1 MPSEADLDELLEIL
15 HIRNNSDA
23 GGGAAPREEAAAAL
37 EAAQQAAGGRAAP
50 APDGKPGGL
59 AATALIGL
67 KWQVLRLRAALQDCP
82 AAGATRELLVLDVEG
97 TSITGSLKGGNL
109 SAQLAVQDVRLF
121 DCCSDPGVHECVLQ
135 RLDPASPVS
144 AVAGQ
149 LLSPSRGWGSGLT
162 GLGLSQAQGLQRMSP
177 EAFGW
182 SGNAMPAVAS
192 GAHMRRV
199 AGAPGG
205 ASADGRG
212 SGPALLTIGVEFA
225 GSSKGVSVQ
234 LEPLQLLLRPGCLVA
249 VNSMLEQLPQDT
261 LQQQL
266 AAAHAE
272 FKAGSGQHACSRPAG
287 AAAPSTAAA
296 TSAAGPRSVRFSD
309 NTWEQPQEGT
319 SKAAAPGR
327 PQQLPPALLQLQLT
341 FVVSELLLVL
351 PTELHYAAGTNAVL
365 HLQGLKLAAV
375 QGAAAGP
382 PLGGVTPP
390 THQPHPALSSTSSD
404 GAAQPGSGKPRQ
416 LLLLQ
421 QQLTL
426 GLTSLFVGLQQP
438 CLSPAWRH
446 SFNAEQPE
454 HTPHQQQQSRLL
466 ELLKLPPV
474 QGTMWLTGSSQA
486 APSQRRLSTE
496 TPSTQAL
503 VKVSL
508 QVPPVSCCLSASML
522 AALQQAAAVLAWQSQ
537 LGLPELVATYHLP
550 LQQQLGM
557 AHSASQQPQE
567 QPPQPQK
574 PGAPTATQAAAA
586 VDAAAAE
593 CASSRTPSPTE
604 SEVAEWLAAAAPA
617 LPSSHTDPD
626 AAAATAPQQQLRR
639 CDSDKLLP
647 PAAGHSCDRQQQQA
661 AGLPAASSRARNTH
675 EKQQRVQLSQADA
688 AALLA
693 APDVL
698 LLDLE
703 VLLEELDIQYIHDA
717 AGDAHAQPQHEPQ
730 QPASSPQR
738 ASELGTAGSHL
749 RLQASLLSVGFK
761 HSTHGRRAEAGL
773 KDLVLQAGA
782 ATGGEEAQHAA
793 GGGPLPG
800 LLQLISSVS
809 VEEVQVA
816 WGWQLGPLAVLQEV
830 QLALEGLQIQVIGHV
845 KCVCVRAINMLCEV
859 LGPSCSR
866 TVMQQCSASPK
877 QRLGGDARVSV
888 AHMSLCVCCMCCMSC
903 RGSLETW
910 ACSCCQPQQM
920 SAAASQL
927 LCTPQPHTP
936 GQQQAAAYPAPA
948 RAPQQPHLLLLRRH
962 MSLSGCRTS
971 PLALTACCTWWQ
983 PPQVPRAA
991 AKAAPPTAKRALLH
1005 QHSSSRVSSRPQQA
1019 AMELRRC

>member
-15 HIRNNSDA
+15 HIRNSDA

-37 EAAQQAAGGRAAP
+37 EAAQQAAGGRAAA

-135 RLDPASPVS
+135 RLDPVSPVS

-192 GAHMRRV
+192 GAHMQRV
-199 AGAPGG
+199 TGAPGG
-205 ASADGRG
+205 ASAASADGRG
-212 SGPALLTIGVEFA
+212 SGLALLTIGVEFA

-266 AAAHAE
+266 AAARAE
-272 FKAGSGQHACSRPAG
+272 FEAGSGQYACSRPAG

-296 TSAAGPRSVRFSD
+296 ASAAGPRSVRFSD
-309 NTWEQPQEGT
+309 NTWDHPQEGT

-351 PTELHYAAGTNAVL
+351 PTELHYAASTNAVL
-365 HLQGLKLAAV
+365 HWQGLKLAAV
-375 QGAAAGP
+375 LGTAAGP
-382 PLGGVTPP
+382 PLGGATPP

-416 LLLLQ
+416 LLLQQ

-438 CLSPAWRH
+438 CLPPAWRH
-446 SFNAEQPE
+446 SFDAEEPE
-454 HTPHQQQQSRLL
+454 LTPHQQQQSRLL

-486 APSQRRLSTE
+486 VPSQRRLSTE

-522 AALQQAAAVLAWQSQ
+522 AALQQAAAVLAWQLQ

-557 AHSASQQPQE
+557 AQSTSQQPQE
-567 QPPQPQK
+567 QPPQSQK
-574 PGAPTATQAAAA
+574 PGAPTAAQAAAA
-586 VDAAAAE
+586 VDAGAAE

-604 SEVAEWLAAAAPA
+604 SEVAEWLAAPAPA

-626 AAAATAPQQQLRR
+626 AAAATVPQQLRR

-675 EKQQRVQLSQADA
+675 EKQQRAQLSQADA

-717 AGDAHAQPQHEPQ
+717 ADDAHAEPQHEPQ

-782 ATGGEEAQHAA
+782 AAGGEAQRA

-816 WGWQLGPLAVLQEV
+816 WGRQLGPLAVLQEV
-830 QLALEGLQIQVIGHV
+830 QVALEGLQIQVIGSV
-845 KCVCVRAINMLCEV
+845 KCVCVCAMNMLCEV
-859 LGPSCSR
+859 LGPLSCSR
-866 TVMQQCSASPK
+866 TVPQCSTSPK
-877 QRLGGDARVSV
+877 QLLGADARVCGSHV
-888 AHMSLCVCCMCCMSC
+888 TMCCMCLSC

-910 ACSCCQPQQM
+910 ACSCCQPQQT

-927 LCTPQPHTP
+927 LCAPQPHTP
-936 GQQQAAAYPAPA
+936 GQQQAAAYSAPA
-948 RAPQQPHLLLLRRH
+948 RAPQQPHLLLLRPH
-962 MSLSGCRTS
+962 MLLSGCRTS
-971 PLALTACCTWWQ
+971 PLALTACCTWPQ

-991 AKAAPPTAKRALLH
+991 AKAAQPTAKQALLH
-1005 QHSSSRVSSRPQQA
+1005 QHSSSRMSSRPQQA
-1019 AMELRRC
+1019 AREPSRC